1 MAGPE
6 VAEQRRGAL
15 AAGRERLGEVYGAY
29 QPWLVRFIGQRV
41 DPRER
46 AWAEDF
52 AQNTFV
58 SAWPRLAGADFSEAG
73 SPRPWLATIARRVLS
88 DRYRG
93 GSGLQRA
100 AETPVAPESP
110 LWQMLS
116 AAPAAEAG
124 DEVADRRESALR
136 AALDALPAETRRV
149 LELRY
154 LQGMSRREAARE
166 MGRGTATVDRRTA
179 AGLATLRGDTALEAA
194 VTGRPDPMARARRAV
209 AEVQQRQAAVEH
221 QQAVQAAR
229 ARQLA
234 RWHTDD
240 HIDALRDQGR
250 AAERGDAA

>member
-1 MAGPE
+1 M
-6 VAEQRRGAL
+6 
-15 AAGRERLGEVYGAY
+15 
-29 QPWLVRFIGQRV
+29 RFIGQRV

-58 SAWPRLAGADFSEAG
+58 SAWPRLADADFTEAG
-73 SPRPWLATIARRVLS
+73 SPRPWLATIARRVLA
-88 DRYRG
+88 DRYRC
-93 GSGLQRA
+93 GSGLQCA
-100 AETPVAPESP
+100 AETSVAPESP
-110 LWQMLS
+110 LWQMVS
-116 AAPAAEAG
+116 GAPVAGAG
-124 DEVADRRESALR
+124 DDVVADRRESALR
-136 AALDALPAETRRV
+136 AALDSLPAQTRRV

-194 VTGRPDPMARARRAV
+194 VAGCPDPMARARRAV
-209 AEVQQRQAAVEH
+209 AEIQQRQTAVEH

-229 ARQLA
+229 AQQLA

-240 HIDALRDQGR
+240 HADALQEQGR
-250 AAERGDAA
+250 AAQRGDAA